1 MIVSNDIA
9 EVMDELEKL
18 ALNLNLDE
26 EKLQRLNA
34 VLKIAEEKNAILHSI
49 NQSSDDAI
57 ISKNLDG
64 IITSWNNAAS
74 RIFGYTADE
83 MVGVSILV
91 LIPEDR
97 QHEEVEIISKLHRG
111 IAINHFETKRRRKDG
126 TLVDVS
132 LTISP
137 ILNSKGVIIGVSKI
151 ARDITDR
158 LSAEVNSKWLGAIIN
173 SSDDAII
180 SKDINSIVTS
190 WNESAV
196 RIFGYNAEEMIGQS
210 ILKIIPQDRLDE
222 EPKILSQLRQGIRV
236 DHFETI
242 RRRKDGRLIDVS
254 LTISP
259 IKDSMGRVIGLS
271 KIARDITEKKQAD
284 KKKEEFI
291 GLVSHELKTPLTS
304 LRSYVQ
310 VALFKARKEKNDF
323 IDKALSKAEL
333 QTKKMETMIMDF
345 LNISRMEDG
354 QLKLNLTSFDL
365 PVLIN
370 SCIADAAI
378 TTSKHHLSYVGEQ
391 HGIAIGDAEKISLV
405 IINLISNAIK
415 YSPDG
420 GEVTVACEK
429 QGAYLTVKVKDQGIG
444 ISKEDQKH
452 LFRKFYRIQ
461 SEQTRTISGF
471 GIGLY
476 LVYAILELHGTNI
489 EVESTGE
496 NGSTFWFKIKMAE

>member
-1 MIVSNDIA
+1 MITSNDIA
-9 EVMDELEKL
+9 EVINELEKL

-26 EKLQRLNA
+26 DKLQRLNA
-34 VLKIAEEKNAILHSI
+34 VLKIAEEKNAILHAI
-49 NQSSDDAI
+49 NQSTDDAI

-64 IITSWNNAAS
+64 IITSWNKAAS
-74 RIFGYTADE
+74 RIFGYTAEE
-83 MVGVSILV
+83 MIGVSILT
-91 LIPEDR
+91 LIPEDL
-97 QHEEVEIISKLHRG
+97 HYEETEIIAKLQRG

-126 TLVDVS
+126 TLVDLS

-137 ILNSKGVIIGVSKI
+137 VLNSKGVIIGVSKI

-158 LSAEVNSKWLGAIIN
+158 LSAEVNSKRLSAIIE

-180 SKDINSIVTS
+180 SKDLNSIVTS
-190 WNESAV
+190 WNDSAV

-210 ILKIIPQDRLDE
+210 ILKIIPNDRHDE
-222 EPKILSQLRQGIRV
+222 EPKILSQLSQGIRV

-259 IKDSMGRVIGLS
+259 IKDSAGRVIGLS
-271 KIARDITEKKQAD
+271 KIARDITERKQAD

-310 VALFKARKEKNDF
+310 VALFKARKEENDF
-323 IDKALSKAEL
+323 IDKALSRAEL
-333 QTKKMETMIMDF
+333 QTKKMEAMIRDF

-354 QLKLNLTSFDL
+354 HLKLNLSQFDL
-365 PVLIN
+365 SALIN
-370 SCIADAAI
+370 NCISDASI
-378 TTSKHHLSYVGEQ
+378 TTSKHHFNYIGEQ
-391 HGIAIGDAEKISLV
+391 NALAIGDAEKISLV
-405 IINLISNAIK
+405 LINLISNAIK

-420 GEVTVACEK
+420 GEITVTCER
-429 QGAYLTVKVKDQGIG
+429 QDNYLTVAVKDQGIG
-444 ISKEDQKH
+444 IPKEDQKL

-461 SEQTRTISGF
+461 SEETRSISGF

-476 LVYAILELHGTNI
+476 LVYAILELHGSSI
-489 EVESTGE
+489 EVESTAGS
-496 NGSTFWFKIKMAE
+496 GSTFLFKLKTAD

>member
-1 MIVSNDIA
+1 MIASNDIA
-9 EVMDELEKL
+9 EVINELEKL

-26 EKLQRLNA
+26 DKLQRLNA

-49 NQSSDDAI
+49 NQSTDDAI

-64 IITSWNNAAS
+64 IITSWNKAAS
-74 RIFGYTADE
+74 RIFGYTAEE
-83 MVGVSILV
+83 MIGVSILT
-91 LIPEDR
+91 LIPQDR
-97 QHEEVEIISKLHRG
+97 HHEETEIISKLHRG
-111 IAINHFETKRRRKDG
+111 ISINHFETKRRRKDG
-126 TLVDVS
+126 SLVDVS

-158 LSAEVNSKWLGAIIN
+158 LSAEVNSKRLSAIIE

-180 SKDINSIVTS
+180 SKDLNSIVTS

-196 RIFGYNAEEMIGQS
+196 RIFGYEAEEMIGQS

-222 EPKILSQLRQGIRV
+222 EPKILSQLSQGIRV

-259 IKDSMGRVIGLS
+259 IKDSAGRVIGLS
-271 KIARDITEKKQAD
+271 KIARDITERKQAD

-310 VALFKARKEKNDF
+310 IALFKARKEENDF

-333 QTKKMETMIMDF
+333 QTKKMETMISDF

-354 QLKLNLTSFDL
+354 QLKLNVNSFDL
-365 PVLIN
+365 SALIN
-370 SCIADAAI
+370 NCLADASI
-378 TTSKHHLSYVGEQ
+378 TTSKHHFKYIGEQ
-391 HGIAIGDAEKISLV
+391 HAIAIGDAEKISLV
-405 IINLISNAIK
+405 LINLISNAIK

-420 GEVTVACEK
+420 GEITVTCEK
-429 QGAYLTVKVKDQGIG
+429 QDKTLTIRVADQGIG
-444 ISKEDQKH
+444 ISKEEQKH

-461 SEQTRTISGF
+461 SAQTKTISGF

-476 LVYAILELHGTNI
+476 LVYSILELHGSSIN
-489 EVESTGE
+489 VESTSE
-496 NGSTFWFKIKMAE
+496 KGSAFWFKLKTAE

>member
-1 MIVSNDIA
+1 MIESNDIA
-9 EVMDELEKL
+9 AVIGELEKL
-18 ALNLNLDE
+18 ALDLNL
-26 EKLQRLNA
+26 EKDQLQRLNA
-34 VLKIAEEKNAILHSI
+34 VLKTAEEKNAILQSI
-49 NQSSDDAI
+49 NESSDDAI

-64 IITSWNNAAS
+64 IITSWNSSAS
-74 RIFGYTADE
+74 RIFGYTAEE
-83 MVGVSILV
+83 MIGVSILR
-91 LIPEDR
+91 LIPADLL
-97 QHEEVEIISKLHRG
+97 HEETEIISKLHQR
-111 IAINHFETKRRRKDG
+111 IKINHFETRRMRKDG
-126 TLVDVS
+126 SLVDVS

-137 ILNSKGVIIGVSKI
+137 ILNSKGEIVGVSKI
-151 ARDITDR
+151 ARDITER
-158 LSAEVNSKWLGAIIN
+158 RSAEVNSKRLSAIIE

-180 SKDINSIVTS
+180 SKDLNSMVTS

-222 EPKILSQLRQGIRV
+222 EPKILSQLSQGIRV

-259 IKDSMGRVIGLS
+259 IKDSTGKVIGLS

-310 VALFKARKEKNDF
+310 VALFKARKENNDF

-333 QTKKMETMIMDF
+333 QTKKMENMIRDF

-354 QLKLNLTSFDL
+354 QLKLNLNAFDL
-365 PVLIN
+365 SALIN
-370 SCIADAAI
+370 NCIADATI
-378 TTSKHHLSYVGEQ
+378 TTSKHHFSYFGEQ
-391 HGIAIGDAEKISLV
+391 QALAIGDAEKISLV
-405 IINLISNAIK
+405 LINLISNAIK

-420 GEVTVACEK
+420 GEISISCKK
-429 QGAYLTVKVKDQGIG
+429 QDDALIVSVKDNGIG

-452 LFRKFYRIQ
+452 LFQKFYRIQ
-461 SEQTRTISGF
+461 TAETRTISGF

-476 LVYAILELHGTNI
+476 LVYTILELHGSRI
-489 EVESTGE
+489 GLESGSGK
-496 NGSTFWFKIKMAE
+496 GSTFSFRLKALD

>member
-1 MIVSNDIA
+1 MIESNDIA
-9 EVMDELEKL
+9 AVINELEKL
-18 ALNLNLDE
+18 ALDLNLDN
-26 EKLQRLNA
+26 EKLLRLNA
-34 VLKIAEEKNAILHSI
+34 VLKTAEEKNAILQSI
-49 NQSSDDAI
+49 NESSDDAI
-57 ISKNLDG
+57 ISKNLEG
-64 IITSWNNAAS
+64 IITSWNSSAS
-74 RIFGYTADE
+74 RIFGYTAEE
-83 MVGVSILV
+83 MIGVSILR
-91 LIPEDR
+91 LIPAHL
-97 QHEEVEIISKLHRG
+97 QHEETEIISKLHRG
-111 IAINHFETKRRRKDG
+111 IKINHFETRRMRKDG
-126 TLVDVS
+126 SLVAVS

-137 ILNSKGVIIGVSKI
+137 ILNYKGVIIGVSKI

-158 LSAEVNSKWLGAIIN
+158 LSAEVNSKRLSAIIE

-180 SKDINSIVTS
+180 SKDLNSIVTS

-222 EPKILSQLRQGIRV
+222 EPKILSQLSQGIRV

-259 IKDSMGRVIGLS
+259 IKDSTGRVIGLS

-310 VALFKARKEKNDF
+310 VALFKARNEKNEF
-323 IDKALSKAEL
+323 IDKALSKAEI
-333 QTKKMETMIMDF
+333 QTKKMEAMIRDF
-345 LNISRMEDG
+345 LNISKMDDG
-354 QLKLNLTSFDL
+354 QLRLNLNPFDL
-365 PVLIN
+365 PALIN
-370 SCIADAAI
+370 NCLSDVTI
-378 TTSKHHLSYVGEQ
+378 TTSKHHFNYIGEA
-391 HGIAIGDAEKISLV
+391 HAMAIGDAEKISLV
-405 IINLISNAIK
+405 LINLISNAVK
-415 YSPDG
+415 YSPEG
-420 GEVTVACEK
+420 GEISITCQKQDKAFTVS
-429 QGAYLTVKVKDQGIG
+429 VKDNGIG
-444 ISKEDQKH
+444 ISKEEQKF

-476 LVYAILELHGTNI
+476 LVYAILELHGTCI
-489 EVESTGE
+489 RVESEIGK
-496 NGSTFWFKIKMAE
+496 GSTFVFQIKTAD